1 MKLKGYSILNNIYF
15 LYFVFFVALINL
27 FGFMYNKDYQS
38 VFLFAC
44 FALIIYLFNSNM
56 IIVLLSTLIFVNLL
70 IVLNTLNG
78 NTTEGLE
85 NEVPKNEV
93 PKNEMP
99 KNEMPKNETDDNNL
113 KNKEVSKLDEYTN
126 TIKTLGTIVKGLNL
140 NDTKEKMISEDNSES
155 NNLKEKINKVCNNSD
170 MIYTKINELNTKIN
184 ELTQIIQ

>member
-44 FALIIYLFNSNM
+44 FALIIYLFNNNM

-85 NEVPKNEV
+85 NE
-93 PKNEMP
+93 
-99 KNEMPKNETDDNNL
+99 MPKNETEKNKTDENDL

-126 TIKTLGTIVKGLNL
+126 TIKTLGTIVKGINL
-140 NDTKEKMISEDNSES
+140 NDTKEKMISEDNTES
-155 NNLKEKINKVCNNSD
+155 NNLKEKINKVCDNSD
-170 MIYTKINELNTKIN
+170 MIYTKINELNSKIN